1 MTNFQKF
8 QEAFD
13 AKYEGEIYDFIDQS
27 ESNLNERPLPFGL
40 KLVENN
46 DEVEYD
52 SYGSEDSTLER
63 IFYSEEF
70 DVHVKFW
77 GTRQSYSG
85 EDWDGY
91 CEVKQGVK
99 TITVWESAE

>member
-8 QEAFD
+8 QEAFY
-13 AKYEGEIYDFIDQS
+13 AKYKDVIYDFIDQS

-46 DEVEYD
+46 DGIEND
-52 SYGSEDSTLER
+52 SYGSEYSFLER

-70 DVHVKFW
+70 DVHAKFF
-77 GTRQSYSG
+77 GTRQSDSG

-91 CEVKQGVK
+91 YEVKQGTK
-99 TITVWESAE
+99 TITVWENAE

>member
-27 ESNLNERPLPFGL
+27 EYKPEELPYGL

-46 DEVEYD
+46 DEIEYD
-52 SYGSEDSTLER
+52 SYGSEDSSLER

-70 DVHVKFW
+70 DVHVKFF

-85 EDWDGY
+85 EDWDGFY
-91 CEVKQGVK
+91 EVKQGVK
-99 TITVWESAE
+99 TITVWENAE

>member
-27 ESNLNERPLPFGL
+27 EYKPEELPFGL
-40 KLVENN
+40 KLVEEN
-46 DEVEYD
+46 DVIEYD
-52 SYGSEDSTLER
+52 SYGSEDSSLER

-70 DVHVKFW
+70 DVHVKFF

-91 CEVKQGVK
+91 YEVKQGVK
-99 TITVWESAE
+99 TITVWENAE

>member
-8 QEAFD
+8 KEAFD
-13 AKYEGEIYDFIDQS
+13 AEYNGDIYDFMDKVGWKP
-27 ESNLNERPLPFGL
+27 EELPFGL

-46 DEVEYD
+46 DEVYYD
-52 SYGSEDSTLER
+52 SYGSEDSSLER

-70 DVHVKFW
+70 DVHVKFT

-85 EDWDGY
+85 EDWDDY
-91 CEVKQGVK
+91 HEVKKGTK
-99 TITVWESAE
+99 TITVWENAE

>member
-13 AKYEGEIYDFIDQS
+13 AKYDGEIYDFIDQS
-27 ESNLNERPLPFGL
+27 ESNLDEKPLPFGL
-40 KLVENN
+40 KIVETN

-52 SYGSEDSTLER
+52 SYGAEDSSLER

-70 DVHVKFW
+70 NLHVKFW

-85 EDWDGY
+85 EEWDGY

>member
-8 QEAFD
+8 KEAFD
-13 AKYEGEIYDFIDQS
+13 AHYEEGIYDFMYRAS
-27 ESNLNERPLPFGL
+27 WRPEELQFGL

-46 DEVEYD
+46 DEIEYD
-52 SYGSEDSTLER
+52 SYGSEDSSLER

-70 DVHVKFW
+70 DVHVKFT

-85 EDWDGY
+85 EDWDDY
-91 CEVKQGVK
+91 HEVKQGTK
-99 TITVWESAE
+99 TITVWENAE

>member
-8 QEAFD
+8 QEAFN
-13 AKYEGEIYDFIDQS
+13 AKYEDGIYDFIDKS
-27 ESNLNERPLPFGL
+27 EYKPEELPFGL
-40 KLVENN
+40 KIVETN

-70 DVHVKFW
+70 DIHVKFW

>member
-27 ESNLNERPLPFGL
+27 EYKPEELPFGL
-40 KLVENN
+40 KLVEEN
-46 DEVEYD
+46 DVIEHD
-52 SYGSEDSTLER
+52 SYGSEDSYLER

-70 DVHVKFW
+70 DIHVKFF

-91 CEVKQGVK
+91 YEVKQGTK
-99 TITVWESAE
+99 TITVWENAE